1 MLQFMHIHA
10 LSLKIV
16 VLTYG
21 WGKYGKDASGS
32 TQELD
37 DIAVWCWMIS
47 KTVSMQH
54 KPQLRKNR
62 LNWTWS
68 S

>member
-1 MLQFMHIHA
+1 MHIHA

-21 WGKYGKDASGS
+21 WGKYGKDASSS

-47 KTVSMQH
+47 KEPAKLNLIVLGNLGVSGH
-54 KPQLRKNR
+54 EPA
-62 LNWTWS
+62 
-68 S
+68 

>member
-10 LSLKIV
+10 LSLIV

-37 DIAVWCWMIS
+37 DIAV
-47 KTVSMQH
+47 
-54 KPQLRKNR
+54 
-62 LNWTWS
+62 
-68 S
+68 

>member
-1 MLQFMHIHA
+1 MHIHA

-21 WGKYGKDASGS
+21 WGKYGKDANGS

-37 DIAVWCWMIS
+37 DITPATKEPAKLNLIVLGNLG
-47 KTVSMQH
+47 VSGH
-54 KPQLRKNR
+54 EPA
-62 LNWTWS
+62 
-68 S
+68 